1 MNAATPLNGAPDKSE
16 PEYEIRVLDVGDAE
30 AYWQLRLEGLER
42 EPFAFTE
49 AADEHRRLTMEQTV
63 ERLQQHPGNPSFAV
77 GAFVGGKL
85 VGMAVFI
92 RQVRQKTRH
101 KGHVAGV
108 YVTEAYRGKSIAKRV
123 MTDLLDRA
131 RALPGLEQV
140 DLAVASRQTAA
151 KKLYESLGFVAWGRE
166 PNAVKVGSEYVDEE
180 YMTLR
185 FKDSAG

>member
-1 MNAATPLNGAPDKSE
+1 MNAAVPMNDAGGERE
-16 PEYEIRVLDVGDAE
+16 PECEVRVLGVSDAE
-30 AYWQLRLEGLER
+30 AYWQLRLEGLEH

-63 ERLQQHPGNPSFAV
+63 ERLRQHPGNPSFAV

-92 RQVRQKTRH
+92 RQMREKTRH

-123 MTDLLDRA
+123 MTDLLRRA
-131 RALPGLEQV
+131 KALPGLEQV

-151 KKLYESLGFVAWGRE
+151 KRLYESLGFVARGRE
-166 PNAVKVGSEYVDEE
+166 PNAVKVGNEYVDEE

-185 FKDSAG
+185 FR

>member
-1 MNAATPLNGAPDKSE
+1 MNAAAPMNDASGEHE
-16 PEYEIRVLDVGDAE
+16 PECEIRVLGVADAE
-30 AYWQLRLEGLER
+30 AYWRLRLEGLER

-63 ERLQQHPGNPSFAV
+63 ERLRQHPGNPSFAV
-77 GAFVGGKL
+77 GALVDGKL

-92 RQVRQKTRH
+92 RQMREKTRH

-123 MTDLLDRA
+123 MTDLLRRA
-131 RALPGLEQV
+131 KALPGLEQV

-151 KKLYESLGFVAWGRE
+151 KRLYQSLGFVVWGRE
-166 PNAVKVGSEYVDEE
+166 PNAVKVGNEYVDEE
-180 YMTLR
+180 YMTLQFR
-185 FKDSAG
+185 